1 MASPNGRALVVDAG
15 GVGGPVEMKLG
26 VRGVVVDEEGVVVV
40 DEEVVVVDEEEGV
53 VVVDEEEGVVVVDEE
68 EGVVVVVDEE
78 VVGVDEVRQTGFVI
92 VLDSSV
98 TAPFRAN
105 RRPLIV
111 APVFAVMEVS
121 ANTVP

>member
-1 MASPNGRALVVDAG
+1 MTSPNGRALVVDAG

-26 VRGVVVDEEGVVVV
+26 LRGVGVDEEVVVV
-40 DEEVVVVDEEEGV
+40 DEEVVVVDEE
-53 VVVDEEEGVVVVDEE
+53 
-68 EGVVVVVDEE
+68 VVVVDEE

-105 RRPLIV
+105 KRPLIV
-111 APVFAVMEVS
+111 APVFALMEVS

>member
-40 DEEVVVVDEEEGV
+40 EEGV
-53 VVVDEEEGVVVVDEE
+53 VVVDEEGVVVVEEGVVVVDDEE
-68 EGVVVVVDEE
+68 VVVVVDEE

>member
-26 VRGVVVDEEGVVVV
+26 VRGVVVDEEVVVV
-40 DEEVVVVDEEEGV
+40 DDEEVVVV
-53 VVVDEEEGVVVVDEE
+53 VDDE